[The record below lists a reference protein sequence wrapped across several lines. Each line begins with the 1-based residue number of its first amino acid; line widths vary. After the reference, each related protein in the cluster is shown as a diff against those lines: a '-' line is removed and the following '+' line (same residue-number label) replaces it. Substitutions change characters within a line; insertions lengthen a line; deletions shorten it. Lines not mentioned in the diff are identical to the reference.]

1 METNR
6 RGFLRMGAGLTAA
19 SLLPQIAEAQRS
31 QVCRPTAPQTE
42 GPFYPI
48 DRQIDEDADLTY
60 VRGSLAKAQG
70 QVIYLHGTVIGSDCL
85 PVAGA
90 LVEIW
95 QACASGKYNHPSD
108 PNTAPLDPN
117 FQYWGKA
124 VTDAQGRYVFKS
136 IIPGAYPAGPG
147 WDRPPH
153 LHVKVSRLG
162 YFELT
167 SQMYFAGH
175 PLNVKDRILLS
186 LPPQDRAGVIV
197 SFAQA
202 PVREGYEPR
211 ALRGNFPI
219 TLRKV

>member
-6 RGFLRMGAGLTAA
+6 RNFLRLGASLTAA
-19 SLLPQIAEAQRS
+19 GLLPKIAEAQTS
-31 QVCRPTAPQTE
+31 PVCRPTAPQTE

-60 VRGSLAKAQG
+60 VRGSRGKAQG
-70 QVIYLHGTVIGSDCL
+70 QVVYLHGTVVGNDCQ

-95 QACASGKYNHPSD
+95 QACVSGRYNHPSD

-124 VTDAQGRYVFKS
+124 VTSAQGQYLFKT
-136 IIPGAYPAGPG
+136 IIPGAYPAAPG
-147 WDRPPH
+147 WNRPPH

-162 YFELT
+162 YHELT

-175 PLNVKDRILLS
+175 ALNGQDRILMS

-197 SFAQA
+197 AFAPA
-202 PVREGYEPR
+202 PATEGYEPR

-219 TLRKV
+219 TLRKA